1 MKILF
6 NALSINL
13 WRGWAALLALALS
26 SNFVTPAWAT
36 LNFNS
41 SNNTVTDSTTSL
53 VWDRCAYG
61 LSSSTCTTGVVF
73 YDTWVNAL
81 AAATSA
87 NNSNYRGFSD
97 WRVPNKNELES
108 IAKIDTYTAGVPAID
123 TTAFPAT
130 PVDWF
135 WTSTSFVPDP
145 TGVWVVAFV
154 HGNTYAGGKAYPNY
168 LRLVRGGQT
177 YSTADALNA
186 TASGLPASI
195 EFGSQTI
202 GSTSSAQSFSL
213 SNSSTAALV
222 VSSIT
227 ASVEF
232 KVTHNCTTVGVG
244 QSCPVYVTFSPS
256 SVGARTGTLTIAS
269 NSVSSPNLVSL
280 NGSGSTAALSF
291 SSVDR
296 SSISFAS
303 QVVSTT
309 SAAEI
314 VTVSNTGGLTF
325 SISDITVSG
334 NFARS
339 GGSCTTT
346 STLAPAAS
354 CTIGITFTP
363 AIPGTNPTGTL
374 TIASNASN
382 SPSSVILSG
391 SGTTFP
397 QVSLNQTSLAFGGH
411 SINPVTTTN
420 RTVTLT
426 NSGNAIL
433 ALTNIGASNSDFT
446 VAHDCGT
453 NLAVGSLCSLTIG
466 FRPTTAGS
474 KTGTIS
480 IASNAS
486 SSPNSIS
493 LTGTG
498 TTAQISFGVIDSVV
512 FANQRMTTTS
522 ATQAV
527 TLQNSG
533 NAEMILTSI
542 TASKN
547 FSVTHNCG
555 SNVSAGGSCSLS
567 IAFQPTQLGTL
578 FGTIGVT
585 SNAQNSPFS
594 LNLIGTG
601 LTNNLPPACTLAAS
615 SPSVRKG
622 GVATLTVTCDPAAG
636 TYIWTGGTCV
646 GVTAST
652 CTVSPTEATL
662 YSVTGTNSYGF
673 STATKTVTLRSVDLG
688 PILMLLLDD

>member
-339 GGSCTTT
+339 GGSCATT